1 MTCTAPPLG
10 LLVPAHAAGGGA
22 TVGATVIGAT
32 VVAGGAVVSTMV
44 VSTTLVATA
53 VDEVGTVVLVVS
65 PPMLVVLAF
74 DDADDCVTSA
84 PEIDFESL
92 HDVASGPKA
101 ANDATATAARPVDER
116 TGRVRCDMTCSL
128 WWDRTCP

>member
-1 MTCTAPPLG
+1 
-10 LLVPAHAAGGGA
+10 
-22 TVGATVIGAT
+22 
-32 VVAGGAVVSTMV
+32 
-44 VSTTLVATA
+44 
-53 VDEVGTVVLVVS
+53 
-65 PPMLVVLAF
+65 MLVVLAF

-92 HDVASGPKA
+92 HDVASRPKA